1 MSTCQFLLIIQTV
14 SQESL
19 GEKYFSFTFELT
31 KPLRKSVFSFL
42 VWNCLFP
49 FVQRIFW
56 YFKLL
61 FVELDFGKSPQTF
74 SGALAGVS
82 LKARSWRDFWIRLRR
97 IFPISKYC
105 QIFLKILFHVSSL
118 SWSLTP
124 PESTWKYIIWH
135 LFENLL
141 RKFQCIVTLQAAPRA
156 TRHKT
161 SLLFT
166 SFWSYFENILLLIIF
181 WKYLVSALHYCLKT
195 RLYVPSVIKHE
206 ISLFYVAFQLSRK
219 MWLK

>member
-1 MSTCQFLLIIQTV
+1 MKNFYSVDKFWF
-14 SQESL
+14 SWN
-19 GEKYFSFTFELT
+19 YFSFTFELT

-82 LKARSWRDFWIRLRR
+82 LKAQSWRDFWIRLRR

-105 QIFLKILFHVSSL
+105 QIFLKILFHVSFL
-118 SWSLTP
+118 SWSLTQP
-124 PESTWKYIIWH
+124 VHLKICNLTFVWKFVAKVSMHCDIASI
-135 LFENLL
+135 
-141 RKFQCIVTLQAAPRA
+141 APGD
-156 TRHKT
+156 T
-161 SLLFT
+161 S
-166 SFWSYFENILLLIIF
+166 
-181 WKYLVSALHYCLKT
+181 
-195 RLYVPSVIKHE
+195 
-206 ISLFYVAFQLSRK
+206 
-219 MWLK
+219 